1 MRESYHSLSSS
12 FNLVLTARPTV
23 NGRFNPR
30 LLLSVMILVFCLYIV
45 SCTRTGA
52 PPAPAKDSDSL
63 TFVVL
68 GDWGKDGNQPQLAV
82 AAMLDSFSR
91 RFHASF
97 IITTG
102 DNFYPNG
109 VSSVN
114 DAHWQASFERVF
126 NKPGHMVAWYPVLG
140 NHDYE
145 SSPQAEID
153 YSAMDSRWHL
163 PSRYYSIRRSIGS
176 TTQALF
182 LFTDTSPFIESYYS
196 YGTYPDLKRQDTAA
210 QLAWLKQTLAGSTD
224 QWKIV
229 VGHHPVYSTGVHS
242 STPELIAKFQPLFA
256 QTGTNFYLC
265 GHDHS
270 LQSISMPGDHAS
282 YLVSGGGS
290 EHTPVYPNNT
300 SLFSQSS
307 LGFLIITLY
316 PQKARYY
323 FVSEAGAC
331 IYEHEAAR

>member
-1 MRESYHSLSSS
+1 MHPLP
-12 FNLVLTARPTV
+12 LMVKD
-23 NGRFNPR
+23 RFNPR
-30 LLLSVMILVFCLYIV
+30 LFISVIILGFCQFFA
-45 SCTRTGA
+45 SCNRNGA
-52 PPAPAKDSDSL
+52 LKAPASDSDSL
-63 TFVVL
+63 TFLVL

-82 AAMLDSFSR
+82 AATLDSFSR

-109 VSSVN
+109 VASVN
-114 DAHWQASFERVF
+114 DAHWQASFEKVY
-126 NKPGHMVAWYPVLG
+126 NKPGHMLPWYPVLG

-145 SSPQAEID
+145 TSPQAEID
-153 YSAMDSRWHL
+153 YSATQARWHL
-163 PSRYYSIRRSIGS
+163 PLRYYSIQKSINS
-176 TTQALF
+176 TTHALF
-182 LFTDTSPFIESYYS
+182 LFTDTSPFVEAYYS

-210 QLAWLKQTLAGSTD
+210 QLAWLKQALAGSTD

-229 VGHHPVYSTGVHS
+229 IGHHPVYSTGVHS
-242 STPELIAKFQPLFA
+242 STSELIAKFQPLFA

-270 LQSISMPGDHAS
+270 LQSISMPADHAS

-290 EHTPVYPNNT
+290 ENTPVYPNNT
-300 SLFSQSS
+300 SLFSRSS

-316 PQKARYY
+316 PRKAHYY
-323 FVSEAGAC
+323 FVNEAGTFL
-331 IYEHEAAR
+331 YEHQMTR